1 MKPSAISS
9 QYSLYSQ
16 VQEAKSH
23 LEPLAMPVEKD
34 EKDIPTKASVKNI
47 KTLSPTKT
55 IGVVGAGLIGLTG
68 LYMLGQKARDFL
80 FGEASKPSPTSVPPT
95 PVASEVVEE
104 APAPEKN
111 VVQKATQS
119 VRNRWSEGV
128 DNHNRATD
136 KAKDTVKNF
145 WQEGRNHHNR
155 TTQEAKER
163 VVKFAQTIFEAPGK
177 LVPTVESYIQAGMGS
192 VQRGVEATQI
202 GVNSAIV
209 HVAQNVVQKPFDAGM
224 DRQTRAFTWLE
235 KWLLRFHDAT
245 FKPASEQLA
254 KINAP
259 SVPVEVLKPDPPP
272 KPKGFLKRAII
283 TVNTTAQHIP
293 ESAKQTLQGVTHEV
307 TRMTDAILDEPK
319 KQIKAGKAR
328 EAKAFTW
335 LNEKLWKPTGLNV
348 LEAENPHVETS
359 HYPPLLEGVKDQGDN
374 VIEVVAERIKET
386 AKEASQGVT
395 HQTRK
400 MKNTATHMAIET
412 ADYMPTTTTGSAGLD
427 LFAMAMHALYG
438 AGKKASKRFK
448 IFKP

>member
-68 LYMLGQKARDFL
+68 LYMLGQNARDFL

-128 DNHNRATD
+128 
-136 KAKDTVKNF
+136 
-145 WQEGRNHHNR
+145 EHHN
-155 TTQEAKER
+155 EATGKVKEK
-163 VVKFAQTIFEAPGK
+163 VVEVAQTIFEAPGK
-177 LVPTVESYIQAGMGS
+177 LGQTVASYIHGGMRG
-192 VQRGVEATQI
+192 VQQGVEATHEKA
-202 GVNSAIV
+202 GSAIV

-235 KWLLRFHDAT
+235 KWLLHFHDAT

-259 SVPVEVLKPDPPP
+259 SVPVEVMEPDPPP

-374 VIEVVAERIKET
+374 VIKVVAEHIKET
-386 AKEASQGVT
+386 AEY
-395 HQTRK
+395 
-400 MKNTATHMAIET
+400 I
-412 ADYMPTTTTGSAGLD
+412 PTTTTGSAGLD
-427 LFAMAMHALYG
+427 LFVMAMHALYG

-448 IFKP
+448 IFKPKP